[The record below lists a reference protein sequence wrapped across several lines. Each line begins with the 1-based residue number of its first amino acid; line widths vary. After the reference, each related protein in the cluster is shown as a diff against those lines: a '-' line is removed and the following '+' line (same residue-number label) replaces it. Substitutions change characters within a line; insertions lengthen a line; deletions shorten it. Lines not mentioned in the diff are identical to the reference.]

1 MVLSGHLFLVKFTV
15 VYWAA
20 DVNEGCLRCC
30 LSGTDD
36 PDLWNQTLE
45 AEEIQSAVEKAEKK
59 ETGIVHQAQSG
70 ATAQGGKK
78 RRIDA
83 AMRVWH

>member
-1 MVLSGHLFLVKFTV
+1 LCFRF
-15 VYWAA
+15 
-20 DVNEGCLRCC
+20 
-30 LSGTDD
+30 GTDD

-59 ETGIVHQAQSG
+59 TTHTIRQSQN
-70 ATAQGGKK
+70 ASTTQGSKK

-83 AMRVWH
+83 TVRV